1 MKKGKFYKN
10 IYNGLIAE
18 CIEDKNNVYKMK
30 IIDKSVCAEYAV
42 GDIIIIENILR
53 WQPLLITQKSESKDK
68 GTMRNINNY
77 RMKFWCEFF
86 MYYKNQNASRE
97 SAGYNADLCL
107 EEFDKRFN
115 Q

>member
-18 CIEDKNNVYKMK
+18 CIEDINNVYKMK

-53 WQPLLITQKSESKDK
+53 WQPLLITQKSEPKDK

-77 RMKFWCEFF
+77 RMKLWCDSFVMHRAKEDKL
-86 MYYKNQNASRE
+86 YLAALR
-97 SAGYNADLCL
+97 ADMDLV
-107 EEFDKRFN
+107 EFDKRFN